1 VESVPCV
8 RRPRFPAGVG
18 GPRRASAAPPSP
30 LSAGSERI
38 MNDVQVGRVVRALRH
53 RLRLTQR
60 ELAARAGCSREALM
74 HVEGGRVGRLSV
86 GSLRAIAAALGAE
99 ALVVVRYRGAEL
111 DRLLDAGHAR
121 LQDRWKRRLESY
133 GWTVWVEVSFNHYG
147 DRGRVDLF
155 AWHVGAGLV
164 LIVEVKTVVADL
176 QSLIGSLDVKVRVAP
191 HILPQLGIRAG
202 VSVVPALA
210 VADTST
216 NRRRIRAH
224 ESLFAR
230 YALRGSAAL
239 AWLRAPRPT
248 GAAVLL
254 FTSLPKV
261 AGNDLRQ
268 PGRQRVR
275 RPQAPPR
282 STVDPRTAESASSA
296 G

>member
-1 VESVPCV
+1 
-8 RRPRFPAGVG
+8 
-18 GPRRASAAPPSP
+18 
-30 LSAGSERI
+30 

-60 ELAARAGCSREALM
+60 ELAARAGCSRDALM
-74 HVEGGRVGRLSV
+74 HVEAGRVGRLSV

-99 ALVVVRYRGAEL
+99 ALVVVRYRGAEV
-111 DRLLDAGHAR
+111 DRLLDEGHAR

-147 DRGRVDLF
+147 DRGRIDLF
-155 AWHVGAGLV
+155 AWHVGAGVV

-176 QSLIGSLDVKVRVAP
+176 QSLLGSLDVKVRVAP
-191 HILPQLGIRAG
+191 HILRQLGIPRLG
-202 VSVVPALA
+202 VGVVPVLA

-239 AWLRAPRPT
+239 AWLRAPRAT
-248 GAAVLL
+248 GAGVLL
-254 FTSLPKV
+254 FTSPPGV

-282 STVDPRTAESASSA
+282 SIVDPRTAESASSA

>member
-1 VESVPCV
+1 
-8 RRPRFPAGVG
+8 
-18 GPRRASAAPPSP
+18 
-30 LSAGSERI
+30 
-38 MNDVQVGRVVRALRH
+38 
-53 RLRLTQR
+53 
-60 ELAARAGCSREALM
+60 M
-74 HVEGGRVGRLSV
+74 HVEAGRVGRLMV

-164 LIVEVKTVVADL
+164 LIVEVKTVVAEL

>member
-1 VESVPCV
+1 
-8 RRPRFPAGVG
+8 
-18 GPRRASAAPPSP
+18 
-30 LSAGSERI
+30 
-38 MNDVQVGRVVRALRH
+38 MNDVHVGRVVRALRH

-60 ELAARAGCSREALM
+60 ELAGRAGCSREALM
-74 HVEGGRVGRLSV
+74 HVEAGRVGRLSV
-86 GSLRAIAAALGAE
+86 DSLRAIATALGAE

-111 DRLLDAGHAR
+111 DRLLDEGHAR

-155 AWHVGAGLV
+155 AWHVGAGVV

-176 QSLIGSLDVKVRVAP
+176 QSLLGSLDVKVRVAP
-191 HILPQLGIRAG
+191 HILRQLGIRVGVG
-202 VSVVPALA
+202 VSVVPVLA

-248 GAAVLL
+248 RAGVLL
-254 FTSLPKV
+254 YTSLPKV
-261 AGNDLRQ
+261 AGSDLRQ
-268 PGRQRVR
+268 PGRQRIR
-275 RPQAPPR
+275 RRQAPSR
-282 STVDPRTAESASSA
+282 SIVEPGNAESASST